1 MKLGR
6 LAGAIAA
13 LEYAP
18 MEQYLYFGS
27 LGLHERQYQ
36 IPNFVGLALE
46 PAHDREI
53 RHDLTAALPF
63 GDNSIAKV
71 QAQDVLEHLP
81 FDKAPFV
88 LDEIYRVLKP
98 GGTFRL
104 SVPDY
109 RSPPLKRRSLYD
121 ARGRVIGDLLMGATS
136 YLDETTGDARIRF
149 SEDGDAHLWF
159 PRYELVTHLI
169 LKSELRKAQ
178 IHFYQAFLDD
188 HTYLCEPIPEDE
200 MFVQRAAPHDRRAGG
215 APVSIVADFVK

>member
-1 MKLGR
+1 
-6 LAGAIAA
+6 
-13 LEYAP
+13 

-36 IPNFVGLALE
+36 IANFIGLALQ

-53 RHDLTAALPF
+53 QHNFTDPLPF
-63 GDNSIAKV
+63 ADGSIAKI
-71 QAQDVLEHLP
+71 QAQDVLEHVAFEKVP
-81 FDKAPFV
+81 AI
-88 LDEIYRVLKP
+88 LDEIYRVLRP
-98 GGTFRL
+98 GGIFRL

-109 RSPPLKRRSLYD
+109 RSPVLKRRSIYD

-136 YLDETTGDARIRF
+136 YLDQTTGDARVRF

-159 PRYELVTHLI
+159 PRYELITHLV
-169 LKSELRKAQ
+169 LKSEIRKAA

-188 HTYLCEPIPEDE
+188 HSYLCEPVPENE

-215 APVSIVADFVK
+215 APISIIADFVK

>member
-1 MKLGR
+1 
-6 LAGAIAA
+6 
-13 LEYAP
+13 

-36 IPNFVGLALE
+36 IANFIGLALQ

-53 RHDLTAALPF
+53 QHNFADPLPF
-63 GDNSIAKV
+63 GDGSIAKI
-71 QAQDVLEHLP
+71 QAQDVLEHVAFEKVP
-81 FDKAPFV
+81 AI
-88 LDEIYRVLKP
+88 LDEIYRVLRP
-98 GGTFRL
+98 GGIFRL

-109 RSPPLKRRSLYD
+109 RSPVLKRRSIYD
-121 ARGRVIGDLLMGATS
+121 ARGKVIGDLMMGATS
-136 YLDETTGDARIRF
+136 YLDQTTGDARVRF

-159 PRYELVTHLI
+159 PRYELITHLV
-169 LKSELRKAQ
+169 LKSEIRKAA

-188 HTYLCEPIPEDE
+188 HSYLCEPVPENE